1 VEFRCSNVDRA
12 TEILKEK
19 FGVSGIYPE
28 PRPGADGTRVN
39 FFLMPV
45 PGGGKVLI
53 ELYESAVKAHQ
64 K

>member
-1 VEFRCSNVDRA
+1 
-12 TEILKEK
+12 
-19 FGVSGIYPE
+19 
-28 PRPGADGTRVN
+28 VN

-53 ELYESAVKAHQ
+53 ELYESAAKPHQ